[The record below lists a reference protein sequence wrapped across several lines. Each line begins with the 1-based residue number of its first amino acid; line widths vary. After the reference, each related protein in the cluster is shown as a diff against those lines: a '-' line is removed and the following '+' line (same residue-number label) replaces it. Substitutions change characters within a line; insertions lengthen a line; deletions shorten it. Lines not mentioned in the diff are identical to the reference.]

1 MIIFNADNGA
11 ETVHVDW
18 MRQDYGHDASGGWRG
33 MKDNQICDGSI
44 GFTTEQGNS
53 YKLGKI

>member
-33 MKDNQICDGSI
+33 MKDNQVCRRFDWLYNRTRKFLQI
-44 GFTTEQGNS
+44 G
-53 YKLGKI
+53 